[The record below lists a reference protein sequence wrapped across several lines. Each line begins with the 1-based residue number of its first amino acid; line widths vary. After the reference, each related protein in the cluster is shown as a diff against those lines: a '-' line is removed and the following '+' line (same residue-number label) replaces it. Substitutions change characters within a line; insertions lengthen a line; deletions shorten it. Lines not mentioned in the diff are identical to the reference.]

1 MATNE
6 NEIGV
11 KAKFDLEEFKKN
23 FDQYV
28 ARLDKANAETEGFYK
43 KQEAASNKAAAASKA
58 SADKQAVNLRQ
69 VERMYKQAVTS
80 MIVLFGGIVAAYKFL
95 EDESKR
101 LGDEETV
108 AGFTALEESAT
119 NLKDSLAAMVVE
131 ALPIADVLK
140 FVAGGVTAL
149 TQVLTLAGAAV
160 TWFGTLFAGSFDI
173 IGKRIEEMKQGKI
186 FTSGMNIGAEFSA
199 LNVKANQAANNVI
212 VASVKAPEQV
222 KTTENEKEAEKKR
235 VKDIADYQQ
244 KIRDLQIKSGESV
257 LAALEDQHSKEAS
270 AWADY
275 MDKSAEIIADG
286 VKKRAEL
293 LTTYQDA
300 IRKAESDYQRE
311 SETTNYN
318 HGKKLADIARD
329 YQNEVRRINED
340 FGKEALDA
348 ARNLDAIAFV
358 RAKEK
363 RDSALQDAAQ
373 NRDQANADENEN
385 YSRQL
390 FELQRN
396 LEDKKREAEVAYQRG
411 LDDQRKAEQDAQ
423 NSAKE
428 NYNKQISDARQ
439 AFDDKLAAIRASY
452 ANEDAEAAAHYLNQE
467 TMFAAHLQAMQALMS
482 AYNIVGTG
490 TTSPG
495 GVVGGGTR
503 RRAAGGLDMVS
514 SPTQF
519 IAGDAGPEMVLTLP
533 MNRNVPAP
541 MVQTVNHTGDFS
553 HQIDSTIRSSV
564 AGMDGRITAA
574 IRKAIGE
581 VLG

>member
-160 TWFGTLFAGSFDI
+160 TWFGTLFVGSLDI
-173 IGKRIEEMKQGKI
+173 INKRIQEMKQGKI
-186 FTSGMNIGAEFSA
+186 FTSGMDIGAELSA
-199 LNVKANQAANNVI
+199 LNAKANQAANNVI
-212 VASVKAPEQV
+212 VSSVNAPANVVRTKE
-222 KTTENEKEAEKKR
+222 EEEAEKKR

-244 KIRDLQIKSGESV
+244 KIKDLQIKSGEDV
-257 LAALEDQHSKEAS
+257 LAALSDQHAKEAS
-270 AWADY
+270 AWSDY

-293 LTTYQDA
+293 LRTYTDTIQ
-300 IRKAESDYQRE
+300 KAEKDYQRE
-311 SETTNYN
+311 SESANYD

-329 YQNEVRRINED
+329 YNEEVRKINED

-348 ARNLDAIAFV
+348 ARNLDAIGFI

-363 RDSALQDAAQ
+363 RDSALQDAAR
-373 NRDQANADENEN
+373 NRDKANSDENEN
-385 YSRQL
+385 YSRQMY
-390 FELQRN
+390 ELQRS
-396 LEDKKREAEVAYQRG
+396 LDDKKQEAEDAYQRG
-411 LDDQRKAEQDAQ
+411 LDDQRRAEEDAQ
-423 NSAKE
+423 QSAKD
-428 NYNKQISDARQ
+428 NYNKQIADAKQ
-439 AFDDKLAAIRASY
+439 ALADKLAVIYESY
-452 ANEDAEAAAHYLNQE
+452 ANEDAAAAAHYLNEE
-467 TMFAAHLQAMQALMS
+467 TAYAAHLDEMRNLMS
-482 AYNIVGTG
+482 AYGIFGVTG
-490 TTSPG
+490 ESMNPQ
-495 GVVGGGTR
+495 VGGGVR
-503 RRAAGGLDMVS
+503 RRASGGLDMVT

-519 IAGDAGPEMVLTLP
+519 IAGEAGPEMVLTMP
-533 MNRNVPAP
+533 MGRNIPMP

-574 IRKAIGE
+574 VRKAIGE